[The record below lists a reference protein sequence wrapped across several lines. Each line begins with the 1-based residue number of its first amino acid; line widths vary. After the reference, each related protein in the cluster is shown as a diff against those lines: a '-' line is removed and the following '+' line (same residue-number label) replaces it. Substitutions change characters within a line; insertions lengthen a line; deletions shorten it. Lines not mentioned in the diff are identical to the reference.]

1 MLEYVSTVVANTSHI
16 GRVCTTWGNYH
27 WKTFDGNFFH
37 LPSTC
42 NHVLVSQCNQN
53 YEFFNIQ
60 MRRKTV
66 NNIPTISSII
76 LKLEGSEVELN
87 KSSVVF
93 NGKRWVQQDLSTR
106 CVPDTLCLICSV
118 QTDTLFSMLGILF
131 NQIFP

>member
-60 MRRKTV
+60 MRRETV

-93 NGKRWVQQDLSTR
+93 NGKR
-106 CVPDTLCLICSV
+106 
-118 QTDTLFSMLGILF
+118 
-131 NQIFP
+131 